1 MRALGRHEEA
11 CASYSAALALEP
23 RRADA
28 LNNLGL
34 ALLALGQYREAL
46 EKFDAAL
53 AIDPNDIGTLHNRAN
68 ALTELGS
75 FEAALKPC
83 DEVLA
88 GNPAHIEALNT
99 RGVVLAKLRRFE
111 EALASYDAALAVAPD
126 RVDIQINRGTTLL
139 ELDRFDEAL
148 ASFDGALAAD
158 PTNLAALI
166 NRGNACVKD
175 KRFAEALGSYDRALA
190 IDPDHAAAIT
200 DRGVALAE
208 LDRFDEALAAH
219 EAGAAH
225 RAECLRR
232 PRQSRQC
239 AAETG
244 ADGRSAGMLQRG
256 AQARAGECRS
266 QFQRRDLQADHGR
279 LPRRLEAI
287 RIPLA
292 EKTFRRAK
300 AQLSAAAV
308 ARARRILPGKTIF
321 LIAEQGLGDTLNFV
335 RYVPLVAA
343 RGARVILGVQ
353 HPLKSIAP
361 TVPGVSQVFSDGET
375 LPDFDCYC
383 PLLSLPMAFDTEL
396 ETIPVNIPYIRPY
409 EERLAK
415 WRGRL
420 PNNGRLRVGIC
431 WAGSTM
437 HLNDRNRSMPLE
449 RFAALF
455 AVPGLDFISVQK
467 EVSAAQA
474 AILREHGVIQLG
486 QEFKDF
492 ADTAAVVAMLDL
504 LVTVD
509 TSVAHLAGA
518 MGKAV
523 AMLVP
528 FCPDF
533 RWLLDRT
540 DSPWYP
546 IDAAVPA
553 TRDR

>member
-1 MRALGRHEEA
+1 
-11 CASYSAALALEP
+11 
-23 RRADA
+23 
-28 LNNLGL
+28 
-34 ALLALGQYREAL
+34 
-46 EKFDAAL
+46 
-53 AIDPNDIGTLHNRAN
+53 
-68 ALTELGS
+68 LTS
-75 FEAALKPC
+75 
-83 DEVLA
+83 
-88 GNPAHIEALNT
+88 NPAHIEALNT

-111 EALASYDAALAVAPD
+111 EALASYDAALAAAPD
-126 RVDIQINRGTTLL
+126 RVDIRINRGTTLL

-190 IDPDHAAAIT
+190 IDPNHAAAIT

-219 EAGAAH
+219 EAALRIEPHVFAAH
-225 RAECLRR
+225 VNRGNALLKLARMDEALECYNAALKLEPENAE
-232 PRQSRQC
+232 
-239 AAETG
+239 AN
-244 ADGRSAGMLQRG
+244 
-256 AQARAGECRS
+256 
-266 QFQRRDLQADHGR
+266 FN
-279 LPRRLEAI
+279 
-287 RIPLA
+287 
-292 EKTFRRAK
+292 
-300 AQLSAAAV
+300 AAV
-308 ARARRILPGKTIF
+308 SKLTMGDFRNGWKQYEYRWQKKHFVAQKPNYPQPLWRGETDISGRTIF

-361 TVPGVSQVFSDGET
+361 TVPGVAQVFSDGET
-375 LPDFDCYC
+375 LPDFDWYC
-383 PLLSLPMAFDTEL
+383 PLLSLPMAFNTEL

-415 WRGRL
+415 WRGRV
-420 PNNGRLRVGIC
+420 PNNGRLRIGIC

-474 AILREHGVIQLG
+474 AILREHGVAQLG

-492 ADTAAVVAMLDL
+492 ADTTAVVAMLDL

-518 MGKAV
+518 MGKPV

-533 RWLLDRT
+533 RWLLDRA

-546 IDAAVPA
+546 SMRLFRQPA
-553 TRDR
+553 TGDWNTPIEKLRHELADVARRPVGAR